1 MHLCQRGAFE
11 ECKKLL
17 SLGVVD
23 INCRDRNGSTAL
35 FHCCH
40 PQQLKLVRLLLS
52 MGLNP
57 NLTNIRGNSVLHLA
71 AERGFTEVI
80 LILMLYEADP
90 YAYNLNGQRCE
101 DLNPAV
107 RPLIA
112 GIYKDRSAYGLLLEA
127 HKRKL
132 IQIFEEMDADDSG
145 FVDLAKCTKFN
156 RFIEETSTED
166 NARRD
171 SLEFLKEVS
180 ICREGKVNIEE
191 WLFAFG
197 KLVRDNG
204 NESALEEFIG
214 DYDRS
219 IKERGKYAEFKARD

>member
-1 MHLCQRGAFE
+1 
-11 ECKKLL
+11 
-17 SLGVVD
+17 
-23 INCRDRNGSTAL
+23 
-35 FHCCH
+35 
-40 PQQLKLVRLLLS
+40 
-52 MGLNP
+52 
-57 NLTNIRGNSVLHLA
+57 
-71 AERGFTEVI
+71 
-80 LILMLYEADP
+80 
-90 YAYNLNGQRCE
+90 
-101 DLNPAV
+101 
-107 RPLIA
+107 
-112 GIYKDRSAYGLLLEA
+112 
-127 HKRKL
+127 
-132 IQIFEEMDADDSG
+132 MDADDSG